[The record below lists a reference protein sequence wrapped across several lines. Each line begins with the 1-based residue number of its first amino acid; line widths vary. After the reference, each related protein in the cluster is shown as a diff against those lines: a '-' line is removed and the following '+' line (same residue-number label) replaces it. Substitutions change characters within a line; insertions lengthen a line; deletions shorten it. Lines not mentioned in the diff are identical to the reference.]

1 MARVPVHY
9 VDLRAFSYATE
20 SDRRV
25 EDALRTFLPDEFEV
39 EKQSVEGHNGDRI
52 VTLSARVE
60 KADDVRHVLSRLADL
75 TEIERLLS
83 ELDDRVTEN
92 CELFLRLDKQA
103 AFGGR
108 AELGG
113 GLTLRTKV
121 EAYPA
126 KRENAVENARDLLS
140 ELRTESA
147 DGDETGEN
155 DDAAS
160 GEETADSDNAADKD
174 DAADSDDGTA

>member
-9 VDLRAFSYATE
+9 VDLRTFSYATE
-20 SDRRV
+20 DDRRV
-25 EDALRTFLPDEFEV
+25 EDALRTFLPEEFAV

-60 KADDVRHVLSRLADL
+60 NADDVRQVLARLADL
-75 TEIERLLS
+75 TEIERVLS

-92 CELFLRLDKQA
+92 CELFLRLDKQE

-108 AELGG
+108 VALGE
-113 GLTLRTKV
+113 GLTIRTKV

-140 ELRTESA
+140 ELREESP
-147 DGDETGEN
+147 DGDQ
-155 DDAAS
+155 AA
-160 GEETADSDNAADKD
+160 A
-174 DAADSDDGTA
+174 